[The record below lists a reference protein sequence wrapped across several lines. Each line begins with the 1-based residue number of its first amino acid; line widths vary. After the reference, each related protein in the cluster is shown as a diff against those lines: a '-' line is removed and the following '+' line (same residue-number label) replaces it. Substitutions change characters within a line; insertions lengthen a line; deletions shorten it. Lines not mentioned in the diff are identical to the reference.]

1 MMYGMTIIP
10 KTTPKKKGRGPTK
23 IKKKNEKNKK
33 LKAFFFS
40 CQGFIYFFFI
50 YDCWALRLGNVF
62 LKNN

>member
-1 MMYGMTIIP
+1 MYGMTIIP

-40 CQGFIYFFFI
+40 CQGFIFFFLFMI
-50 YDCWALRLGNVF
+50 VGRCG
-62 LKNN
+62 

>member
-1 MMYGMTIIP
+1 MYGMTIIP
-10 KTTPKKKGRGPTK
+10 KTTPKKKKGRGPTK
-23 IKKKNEKNKK
+23 IKKKNEK

-40 CQGFIYFFFI
+40 CQGLIFFF